1 MLFTI
6 TELQILVGLAE
17 GHTQVAIGAQLHL
30 DQPTV
35 SKLLH
40 LAERKLGLPLVE
52 RRGRR
57 LYLTPV
63 GAELAR
69 GAAEVIAQLRSLEQ
83 LVATLQ
89 AGSGGP
95 VQIVATSTPGAY
107 VLPPLIGEFHRAYP
121 TAKVTLQIVPAQS
134 IWETLVVLID
144 ALYRGAGV
152 RYLVQVSPEVPT
164 AEWGPAP

>member
-63 GAELAR
+63 GA
-69 GAAEVIAQLRSLEQ
+69 
-83 LVATLQ
+83 
-89 AGSGGP
+89 
-95 VQIVATSTPGAY
+95 
-107 VLPPLIGEFHRAYP
+107 
-121 TAKVTLQIVPAQS
+121 
-134 IWETLVVLID
+134 
-144 ALYRGAGV
+144 
-152 RYLVQVSPEVPT
+152 
-164 AEWGPAP
+164 